1 LQPETTHFLGGLFG
15 VVKLKKSQAWDSSQL
30 SPPMIFN
37 NLIIEVLM
45 KSIQEVFLWRV
56 SLWEK
61 NSGWECSVSVV
72 ANSLR
77 NARRA
82 GVEVIVD
89 RGDILGNLGKKEI
102 NKTSVQL
109 IESAYEVIYDH

>member
-1 LQPETTHFLGGLFG
+1 
-15 VVKLKKSQAWDSSQL
+15 
-30 SPPMIFN
+30 
-37 NLIIEVLM
+37 M
-45 KSIQEVFLWRV
+45 KTIHQVFLWRV

-61 NSGWECSVSVV
+61 GSGWECSVNVV

-82 GVEVIVD
+82 GVEIMAN
-89 RGDILGNLGKKEI
+89 RGDILGSLGKKEI

-109 IESAYEVIYDH
+109 IESAYEVIYEH